1 MKRIATT
8 VAVILLMFKPVF
20 SQEMQKFSQIVLA
33 VHGGTGVLP
42 REEMT
47 PQLEKQYR
55 DKLAEALEA
64 GYQALQGPEALSLDG
79 VEAAIKVLED
89 SPLFNAGKGSV
100 FTADGR
106 NELDAS
112 IMDGK
117 RRHGGA
123 VAEVTTIK
131 NPIVAARAVMERSPH
146 VLLVGRGAEQFAQG
160 AGAETVEP
168 GYFRTERRWQELE
181 AWKEQT
187 AQNQGEKQSTS
198 NPKKRHHE
206 WSTVGAVAVDKI
218 GNLAAGT
225 STGGMTGKLYGRL
238 GGVPI
243 LGAGTYAD
251 NATCAISGTGH
262 GEYFIRFAVAY
273 DVSARM
279 RYKQLDVAT
288 AAGEVID
295 ELKAAGGEAGI
306 IVLDARGNLAMPFN
320 SPGLYRGC
328 IDEKGKAR
336 VFLYPEK

>member
-1 MKRIATT
+1 MKRVATA

-20 SQEMQKFSQIVLA
+20 SQEMQKFSKIVLA

-47 PQLEKQYR
+47 PELEKQYR

-64 GYQALQGPEALSLDG
+64 GYQALQRPNAPGLDG

-89 SPLFNAGKGSV
+89 SPLFNAGKGAV

-112 IMDGK
+112 IMDGRK
-117 RRHGGA
+117 RQGGA
-123 VAEVTTIK
+123 VAEVTTLK
-131 NPIVAARAVMERSPH
+131 NPIAAARAVMERSPH
-146 VLLVGRGAEQFAQG
+146 VLLVGRGAEQFAAK
-160 AGAETVEP
+160 AGVETVDP
-168 GYFRTERRWQELE
+168 GYFRTERRWQELQ
-181 AWKEQT
+181 AWKKQA
-187 AQNQGEKQSTS
+187 AQGNAEKQSTAS
-198 NPKKRHHE
+198 PAARHHE
-206 WSTVGAVAVDKI
+206 WSTVGAVAVDRG

-251 NATCAISGTGH
+251 NETCAISGTGH

-273 DVSARM
+273 DVAARM
-279 RYKQLDVAT
+279 RYKRLDVAA

-295 ELKAAGGEAGI
+295 ELKTAGGEAGI
-306 IVLDARGNLAMPFN
+306 IVLDAKGNLAMPFN

-328 IDEKGKAR
+328 VDQQGR
-336 VFLYPEK
+336 VQVFLYRER